1 MMSITPTQH
10 DHNLDAVRGVLILS
24 AGSCSAIWMLRQ
36 MLFFFF
42 FLPYYA
48 ILRFRHI
55 ILGHLVVVSQL
66 FMTISDIDL
75 D

>member
-36 MLFFFF
+36 MLFFIF
-42 FLPYYA
+42 FLPYSCNYKIPLHNFRAPSSCKSA
-48 ILRFRHI
+48 IYDNI
-55 ILGHLVVVSQL
+55 
-66 FMTISDIDL
+66 
-75 D
+75 